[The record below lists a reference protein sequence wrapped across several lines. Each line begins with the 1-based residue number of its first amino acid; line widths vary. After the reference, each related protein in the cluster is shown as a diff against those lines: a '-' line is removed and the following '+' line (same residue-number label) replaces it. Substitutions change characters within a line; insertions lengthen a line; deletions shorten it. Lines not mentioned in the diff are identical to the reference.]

1 MFCDPDSDMLRFGTA
16 GRTLG
21 CRIVSQFRRWLCR
34 INSPGLRLSDSIPR
48 FEKLFGFRLTMKF
61 FRFFVRDGIH
71 ARLCLLS
78 LRSSNLQILLQ
89 SSLHF
94 DGLIVWRS
102 LHIEDTLVET
112 SCIDRLHLLA
122 WLHLEALEKIEYAW
136 LRCPEHFIVV
146 ILNFYSIAHSFFKSY
161 YHFIAL
167 PLIYFFWMAPGLK
180 YFVIFRA
187 LCKVMVP
194 RELVLGLLL
203 GKLMDFVMNYKKF

>member
-146 ILNFYSIAHSFFKSY
+146 ILNFYLNVMMLFKSFKN
-161 YHFIAL
+161 FISRV
-167 PLIYFFWMAPGLK
+167 LICFFWMVRGLK
-180 YFVIFRA
+180 YFVIFKA
-187 LCKVMVP
+187 LYKVTVP
-194 RELVLGLLL
+194 RDLVVGQ
-203 GKLMDFVMNYKKF
+203 FC

>member
-1 MFCDPDSDMLRFGTA
+1 
-16 GRTLG
+16 
-21 CRIVSQFRRWLCR
+21 
-34 INSPGLRLSDSIPR
+34 
-48 FEKLFGFRLTMKF
+48 MKF

-146 ILNFYSIAHSFFKSY
+146 ILNFYLNVMMLFKSFKN
-161 YHFIAL
+161 FISRV
-167 PLIYFFWMAPGLK
+167 LICFF
-180 YFVIFRA
+180 
-187 LCKVMVP
+187 
-194 RELVLGLLL
+194 
-203 GKLMDFVMNYKKF
+203 